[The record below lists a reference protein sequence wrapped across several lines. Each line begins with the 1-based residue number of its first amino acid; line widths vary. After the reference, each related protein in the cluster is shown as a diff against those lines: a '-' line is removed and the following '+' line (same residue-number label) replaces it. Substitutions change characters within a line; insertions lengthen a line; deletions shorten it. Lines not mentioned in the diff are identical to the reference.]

1 MVQVPLPTSA
11 NVTVPTMVPAAPC
24 AWPGVAVTWAQAA
37 MPVVVVVPA
46 VVGGTLVVEVVV
58 VPLWGAVV
66 PVAV

>member
-1 MVQVPLPTSA
+1 
-11 NVTVPTMVPAAPC
+11 
-24 AWPGVAVTWAQAA
+24 
-37 MPVVVVVPA
+37 VVVPA